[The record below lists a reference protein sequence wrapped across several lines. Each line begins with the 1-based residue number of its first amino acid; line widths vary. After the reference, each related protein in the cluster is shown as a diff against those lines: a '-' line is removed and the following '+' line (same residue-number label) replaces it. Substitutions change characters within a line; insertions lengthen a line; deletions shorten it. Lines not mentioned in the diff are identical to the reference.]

1 MHLLRKK
8 TNKKAPSEDSGKMPV
23 RIKLCDRNEQLR
35 KVSQPTTFIE
45 AYFTE
50 KKQNKNKTL
59 QSFFC
64 LKKV

>member
-1 MHLLRKK
+1 M
-8 TNKKAPSEDSGKMPV
+8 NKKAPSEDSGKMPV

-50 KKQNKNKTL
+50 KNRTKIKPCKV
-59 QSFFC
+59 SFVLRKC
-64 LKKV
+64 EELLIL